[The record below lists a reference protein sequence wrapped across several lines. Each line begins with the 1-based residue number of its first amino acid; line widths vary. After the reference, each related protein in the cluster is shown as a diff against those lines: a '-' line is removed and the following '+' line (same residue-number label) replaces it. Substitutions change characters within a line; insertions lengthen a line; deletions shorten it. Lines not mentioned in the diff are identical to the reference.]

1 VSTILPPN
9 PSPTVEEPSG
19 TEAPPPSA
27 SPVFLGVVGLA
38 LMLLGWY
45 ASQWSPPRPAGPLEE
60 LRRLAQA
67 DDQLLSRLDRFAP
80 PYRPL
85 AWPGRLG
92 IFLGAGLF
100 VLAGVRMYHNGKVE
114 ANTAGENSNTPGEKS
129 NNAEQKGEKS

>member
-1 VSTILPPN
+1 VSTFLPPD

-19 TEAPPPSA
+19 TEAPPLSA
-27 SPVFLGVVGLA
+27 SPLFLGVVGLA

-45 ASQWSPPRPAGPLEE
+45 ASQWSPPRPADRLEE

-67 DDQLLSRLDRFAP
+67 DDELLSRLDRFAP

-92 IFLGAGLF
+92 LFLGAGLF
-100 VLAGVRMYHNGKVE
+100 VLAGVRMYRNAE
-114 ANTAGENSNTPGEKS
+114 AESNTAGEKSNT
-129 NNAEQKGEKS
+129 AEEKGEKS